1 MQQYH
6 RTIFMDLINLMVLK
20 CVRGRTGILK
30 DPDMKEVDQTI
41 RDKVRMTVVGRRKE

>member
-1 MQQYH
+1 MQRYH
-6 RTIFMDLINLMVLK
+6 RTIFMDLINLTVLK

-41 RDKVRMTVVGRRKE
+41 RDKVRMTVGRRKE